1 MNAPDMVGPD
11 GLFRRRKD
19 SVNGIKLH
27 SVVGEAVPSLPAT
40 GLGSD
45 SPPIPLPHTAA
56 FRLMNGAGKR
66 GRFGSTSRKTNRMS

>member
-27 SVVGEAVPSLPAT
+27 SVVG
-40 GLGSD
+40 
-45 SPPIPLPHTAA
+45 
-56 FRLMNGAGKR
+56 GAR
-66 GRFGSTSRKTNRMS
+66 GAKMAIERDIFTLEDDDG